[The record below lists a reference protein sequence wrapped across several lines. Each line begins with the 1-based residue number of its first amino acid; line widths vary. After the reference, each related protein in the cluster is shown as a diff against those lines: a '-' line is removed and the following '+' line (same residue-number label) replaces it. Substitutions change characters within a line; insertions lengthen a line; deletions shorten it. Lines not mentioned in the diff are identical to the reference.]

1 VKTLKA
7 LKLLQKNTK
16 AEVYLVG
23 GFVRDYLR
31 NKKNDDLDIVVR
43 KLSSNDIKSF
53 LKQHG
58 SCTEIAL
65 AISKD
70 SFTTN
75 LILFRAH
82 GDKTIAQ
89 IVLPRRGKEQIANQN
104 NTLRQDAKYRD
115 FRINALYLP
124 INYKSKEDVIDPT
137 VGEPGLRD
145 IQDKM
150 ICLRAAAEDSFEMS
164 PIRLLRAI
172 SLAAVTDYAIQVGLL
187 KAIAKNRDKILKVPA
202 EVLQKELNKILL
214 SKKPSRYLRLMNKV
228 GLLQHVMPELARC
241 VGVGQ
246 DTRYHKYD
254 VFTHCVYTCDNTEPE
269 LTLRLAGLLHD
280 VGKTETRKE
289 VGGRVTFHKHEMASV
304 KRTRAFLNRLRY
316 ASQIKEAVLTLV
328 RLHMYHYTR
337 EYTDTAV
344 RRFIKKADITRDN
357 IDDVGNL
364 PLFKLRQAERLGNGL
379 KTEPVTQR
387 QLDFEKRIK
396 EVFERG
402 GGLELKDLN
411 ITGHIIME
419 AFETKPGKRVGEIL
433 TYLLDRVQRDK
444 KLNNRMDLIEL
455 ALQHIRSRDHSDKV
469 LKS

>member
-1 VKTLKA
+1 MKTLKA
-7 LKLLQKNTK
+7 LKLLQKDTK

-43 KLSSNDIKSF
+43 KLSSNDVKTF

-58 SCTEIAL
+58 SCTEITL
-65 AISKD
+65 AINND

-75 LILFRAH
+75 LTLFRAY
-82 GDKTIAQ
+82 GDKIIAQ

-104 NTLRQDAKYRD
+104 NTLSQDAKYRD
-115 FRINALYLP
+115 FRINSLYLP
-124 INYKSKEDVIDPT
+124 IDYKSKKDVIDPI
-137 VGEPGLRD
+137 PGGTGLYDMDR
-145 IQDKM
+145 KM
-150 ICLRAAAEDSFEMS
+150 VYPRAPHKDSFEMS

-172 SLAAVTDYAIQVGLL
+172 SLAATTGFAISTGLL
-187 KAIAKNRDKILKVPA
+187 EAIAENRDKISAVPA
-202 EVLQKELNKILL
+202 EVLQKEFNKILL
-214 SKKPSRYLRLMNKV
+214 SKRPSKYLRLMSKV

-241 VGVGQ
+241 VGVKQ

-254 VFTHCVYTCDNTEPE
+254 VFTHCIYTCDNTEPE
-269 LTLRLAGLLHD
+269 LTIRLAGLLHD
-280 VGKTETRKE
+280 VGKPETRRK
-289 VGGRVTFHKHEMASV
+289 VGNKATFHKHEMASV
-304 KRTRAFLNRLRY
+304 KRARAFLNRLRY
-316 ASQIKEAVLTLV
+316 DSKTKEVVLTLV

-337 EYTDTAV
+337 EYTDAAV

-357 IDDVGNL
+357 VDSLGDL

-419 AFETKPGKRVGEIL
+419 AFGIKPGKRVGKIL
-433 TYLLDRVQRDK
+433 EYLLDRVQRDK

-455 ALQHIRSRDHSDKV
+455 ALQHIRSGDHSDKM